1 MNYLEQLGL
10 GDVCEDEDF
19 FMYLMQHTCENGEV
33 FRGYYGYYVW
43 YRWFDILEFN
53 CHIEPYGDSNRLRGF
68 TSVEPLSYIHHLTFS
83 GIIGI

>member
-43 YRWFDILEFN
+43 YRWFDM
-53 CHIEPYGDSNRLRGF
+53 G
-68 TSVEPLSYIHHLTFS
+68 LSS
-83 GIIGI
+83 